1 MCAPLPCMQLFRVSC
16 SSICNFSHTTARKAP
31 ERESPEAR
39 ESEVLVRRPY
49 GAPPCT
55 KTDDSC
61 TRQGPGRTR
70 IVHGALALDR
80 NRTRQGPGRG
90 TDVSAAPS
98 RPLPGTYMPHV
109 RRAGGT
115 MERRGTYIALV
126 RRHEPPTSPTEP
138 QVIIF
143 MRYSCRMGTSATAH
157 TRNIRAR
164 TRLGARPPAHTRN
177 IRALSN
183 GSDEVGPY
191 PVDKTEWGIG
201 PRTFRARAFGRAP
214 FRWAC
219 RLGQA
224 EKPAALPLGRTSR
237 RRLGSGRSRG
247 SGPVAAADG
256 SR

>member
-1 MCAPLPCMQLFRVSC
+1 
-16 SSICNFSHTTARKAP
+16 
-31 ERESPEAR
+31 
-39 ESEVLVRRPY
+39 
-49 GAPPCT
+49 
-55 KTDDSC
+55 
-61 TRQGPGRTR
+61 
-70 IVHGALALDR
+70 VHGALALDR

-90 TDVSAAPS
+90 TDVSAAPG

-191 PVDKTEWGIG
+191 PVDKTGWGAG
-201 PRTFRARAFGRAP
+201 PRYIPSTRFRQSPPPLGLSAGSGREARGPAPRLDAPAALGLGSQAGVRPRCGSRRTRVRSERRARAAERVAGDTVGERRGRLA
-214 FRWAC
+214 
-219 RLGQA
+219 
-224 EKPAALPLGRTSR
+224 
-237 RRLGSGRSRG
+237 
-247 SGPVAAADG
+247 
-256 SR
+256 